1 MSRKVRLLSAIS
13 VVALLL
19 ASCGGGDS
27 SGRTKNSALCYATQE
42 EKDAAVKTAQDAF
55 DAAMGGGTPGDPL
68 SDTTVPATEDSVVS
82 DSPSSTIPMTEPTAA
97 ADGGGYRRP
106 AVRVAS
112 SGDTT
117 VPPSLDGGA
126 LTPEQ
131 QQAQMDLA
139 AAEAQPLCDGDGA
152 VSAEKTCDITLT
164 REIEWSG
171 ASNCEEVVVEMVDT
185 RATAAIGWQA
195 NVGSQVVASGIWD
208 SDSEQT
214 KVVTFTYTPEA
225 AQDAA
230 SEESTTVTCTGTMSG
245 SAENAV
251 LSDDCPDGFVYSSL
265 SADGMIWVL
274 NKNGN
279 EMGAEGAVLASGPL
293 DISGLTPETP
303 VTFKISYDI
312 ASQGVSSDTTVA
324 DGEDSPCSM
333 TLSSTGISWSCSDGS
348 LFNVAIEDMSNR
360 GVYPLVE
367 CASEGSFTVAENQ
380 QFWFNFYLVN
390 GEQTFLDGYNTDRP
404 QGEPID
410 FTVPEDTEGVCTQST
425 EEDPVPSL
433 LMVPGTYGFTAND
446 TGSTFLNFYTQGECS
461 NENNFAINWYVFN
474 PEIEHYEYSS
484 TSHPQTVGG
493 GEIGFL
499 CSYYDDSTYGGDWI
513 AEFVGTPQIAGM
525 SQVAAITN
533 VELSEADPAL
543 IETVLPELGE
553 MPNSYTFD
561 RTYAQY
567 NFVLTEETRVSITVN
582 SNQSCDVSEVDDEEN
597 GFVDPEIYL
606 YSGNAPWSESNDNYL
621 AEDDNSFHSA
631 DNCSAAFV
639 DEVLP
644 AGSYFIWAEN
654 DDYGSGDTGT
664 LTVNSSVELDQ
675 YLLDMNSIEFTTLS
689 ATVPSAVNL
698 EVPAGGGHFAAT
710 LEAPDDS
717 CDEYADPYLV
727 LLDLSNGATIA
738 LDDDSAEDYL
748 GLNCYSSWIDVDL
761 SEGKYLLIITTYNII
776 DGDLTTDDPESGAG
790 SVFELKYGFIGNEG
804 SQEQV
809 VVEPSNDPI
818 PLVEVPPVVDLP
830 VEQLK
835 SGSNST
841 LAVDEGVSTMVCSST
856 CVEDLFALEGVTG
869 DVLTVSVGSESI
881 VVKRGAS
888 KVRVPVSAGAKELVV
903 TQKTASGVTEVV
915 SSTKV
920 ITASANLGSTS
931 KSTSSESGS
940 NLLMLIVLGL
950 GVLVI
955 AGAGTTLVRRRKA
968 N

>member
-13 VVALLL
+13 AVALLL

-27 SGRTKNSALCYATQE
+27 SSRTRNSALCYVDQAA
-42 EKDAAVKTAQDAF
+42 KDEAVKTAQDAF

-68 SDTTVPATEDSVVS
+68 TDTTVPATEDSVVNEAPS
-82 DSPSSTIPMTEPTAA
+82 DTVVTDSTS

-106 AVRVAS
+106 AVRAAS
-112 SGDTT
+112 SGDST

-131 QQAQMDLA
+131 QQAQMDLE
-139 AAEAQPLCDGDGA
+139 AAEAQPLCEGDGA
-152 VSAEKTCDITLT
+152 VSAEKTCDITL
-164 REIEWSG
+164 SG
-171 ASNCEEVVVEMVDT
+171 PQFGGTSTCEEVVVQIVK
-185 RATAAIGWQA
+185 AQSPQAIEWQA
-195 NVGSQVVASGIWD
+195 NVGSQVVASGTWD
-208 SDSEQT
+208 AVSEST

-274 NKNGN
+274 NKDGN
-279 EMGAEGAVLASGPL
+279 EMGADGAVLASGPL

-380 QFWFNFYLVN
+380 QFWFNFYLIN

-404 QGEPID
+404 QGEPIG
-410 FTVPEDTEGVCTQST
+410 FTVPEDTEGVCTQSV
-425 EEDPVPSL
+425 EEGIFSSVLPVPG
-433 LMVPGTYGFTAND
+433 VYGFTAD
-446 TGSTFLNFYTQGECS
+446 ETVRTDLYFATEGECS
-461 NENNFAINWYVFN
+461 NENNFAINWYLFN
-474 PEIEHYEYSS
+474 PETEHYEYSS
-484 TSHPQTVGG
+484 TSYAETMIEEGT
-493 GEIGFL
+493 L
-499 CSYYDDSTYGGDWI
+499 CGYDDGSYYGGDWI
-513 AEFVGTPQIAGM
+513 AEFVGASEVFASTSVDLTPVERSQI
-525 SQVAAITN
+525 
-533 VELSEADPAL
+533 EP
-543 IETVLPELGE
+543 VLPELAD

-561 RTYAQY
+561 SAFAQY
-567 NFVLTEETRVSITVN
+567 DFVLTEETRVSITVN
-582 SNQSCDVSEVDDEEN
+582 SNQSCDVSEMNKEEN
-597 GFVDPEIYL
+597 GFTDPEIYL
-606 YSGNAPWSESNDNYL
+606 YEGNAPWSESNDNEI
-621 AEDDNSFHSA
+621 ADDDNGFHSA
-631 DNCSAAFV
+631 DNCSAAFF
-639 DEVLP
+639 DDILP

-664 LTVNSSVELDQ
+664 LTVNSSVELSQ
-675 YLLDMNSIEFTTLS
+675 YGFDMGSIEFTTES
-689 ATVPSAVNL
+689 VTVPHAVTID
-698 EVPAGGGHFAAT
+698 VPTGGGHFVAT
-710 LEAPDDS
+710 LEASDDS
-717 CDEYADPYLV
+717 CEMGDPALV
-727 LLDLSNGATIA
+727 VLNLSNYSIIAT
-738 LDDDSAEDYL
+738 DDDGGEDVL
-748 GLNCYSSWIDVDL
+748 GLNCLSSLIDIDL
-761 SEGKYLLIITTYNII
+761 AEGKYLLVVSTYEIVF
-776 DGDLTTDDPESGAG
+776 DDYEAGEEGSGTG
-790 SVFELKYGFIGNEG
+790 SVFELKYGFAGSEG

-818 PLVEVPPVVDLP
+818 PPIEVPPTVDLP

-841 LAVDEGVSTMVCSST
+841 IAVDEGVSTMVCSST
-856 CVEDLFALEGVTG
+856 CVDDLFALEGVTG

-903 TQKTASGVTEVV
+903 TQKTASGATEVV

-920 ITASANLGSTS
+920 ITAPANLGATST
-931 KSTSSESGS
+931 STSSESGS

>member
-13 VVALLL
+13 AAALLL
-19 ASCGGGDS
+19 ASCGGGES
-27 SGRTKNSALCYATQE
+27 SSRTRNSALCYVDQA
-42 EKDAAVKTAQDAF
+42 EKDAAVQAAQDAF

-68 SDTTVPATEDSVVS
+68 SDTTVPATEDSVVN
-82 DSPSSTIPMTEPTAA
+82 DSPSSSIPITEPTAA

-106 AVRVAS
+106 AVRAAS
-112 SGDTT
+112 SGETS

-131 QQAQMDLA
+131 QQAQMDLE
-139 AAEAQPLCDGDGA
+139 AAEAQPLCEGEGA

-164 REIEWSG
+164 REIGWSG
-171 ASNCEEVVVEMVDT
+171 ASNCEEVVVEIVNTM
-185 RATAAIGWQA
+185 ATAAVGWQA
-195 NVGSQVVASGIWD
+195 NVGSQVVASGTWD

-230 SEESTTVTCTGTMSG
+230 SEESTTVTCTGTISG
-245 SAENAV
+245 SAEDATM
-251 LSDDCPDGFVYSSL
+251 SDDCPDGFVYSSL

-274 NKNGN
+274 NKDGN
-279 EMGAEGAVLASGPL
+279 EMGADGAVLASGPL

-303 VTFKISYDI
+303 VTFKITYDI
-312 ASQGVSSDTTVA
+312 ASQGVSSETT

-333 TLSSTGISWSCSDGS
+333 TLTSTGVSWRCSDGS
-348 LFNVAIEDMSNR
+348 LFNVAIEDMSNP

-367 CASEGSFTVAENQ
+367 CASEGSFTVADGQ

-404 QGEPID
+404 QGEPIG
-410 FTVPEDTEGVCTQST
+410 FTVPEDTEGVCTQSDDEST
-425 EEDPVPSL
+425 FSSVLPVPGVYAFSATEDVRTDLLFSL
-433 LMVPGTYGFTAND
+433 EGG
-446 TGSTFLNFYTQGECS
+446 CS

-474 PEIEHYEYSS
+474 SEIEQYEYSS
-484 TSHPQTVGG
+484 TSYAETMIEEGT
-493 GEIGFL
+493 L
-499 CSYYDDSTYGGDWI
+499 CGYDDGSYYGGDWI
-513 AEFVGTPQIAGM
+513 AEFVGTSEVFA
-525 SQVAAITN
+525 STN
-533 VELSEADPAL
+533 VDLTAVERSL
-543 IETVLPELGE
+543 IEPVLPELAD

-561 RTYAQY
+561 GAFAQY

-582 SNQSCDVSEVDDEEN
+582 SNQSCDVSEMDDEEN
-597 GFVDPEIYL
+597 GFTDPEIDL
-606 YSGNAPWSESNDNYL
+606 YEGNAPWSESNDNEI
-621 AEDDNSFHSA
+621 ADDDNGFHSA
-631 DNCSAAFV
+631 DNCSAAFF
-639 DEVLP
+639 DDILP

-654 DDYGSGDTGT
+654 DDYGDGDTGT
-664 LTVNSSVELDQ
+664 ISVNSSVELDQ
-675 YLLDMNSIEFTTLS
+675 YLLDMDSIEFTTLS
-689 ATVPSAVNL
+689 ATVPSAVNID
-698 EVPAGGGHFAAT
+698 VPSGGGHFVAT

-727 LLDLSNGATIA
+727 VLDLSNGATIA
-738 LDDDSAEDYL
+738 LDDDSAEDFL
-748 GLNCYSSWIDVDL
+748 GLNCYSSLIDVDL
-761 SEGKYLLIITTYNII
+761 EEGKYLLIITTYNII
-776 DGDLTTDDPESGAG
+776 DDDLTTDDPESGAG
-790 SVFELKYGFIGNEG
+790 SVFELKYGFVGNEG
-804 SQEQV
+804 SQEQI

-818 PLVEVPPVVDLP
+818 PPVQVPPTADLP

-903 TQKTASGVTEVV
+903 TQKTASGATEVV

-920 ITASANLGSTS
+920 ITAPANLGSTTT
-931 KSTSSESGS
+931 STSSESGS
-940 NLLMLIVLGL
+940 NMLLLIVLGL

-955 AGAGTTLVRRRKA
+955 AGAGTTIVRRRKA

>member
-13 VVALLL
+13 VIALLL

-68 SDTTVPATEDSVVS
+68 TDTTVPATEDSVVS
-82 DSPSSTIPMTEPTAA
+82 DAPSDSVVTDSTS

-131 QQAQMDLA
+131 QQAQMDLQ
-139 AAEAQPLCDGDGA
+139 AAESQPLCDNSET
-152 VSAEKTCDITLT
+152 SAEVSCEITLQVGSEWT
-164 REIEWSG
+164 GTSTCIE
-171 ASNCEEVVVEMVDT
+171 VTVQFVDT
-185 RATAAIGWQA
+185 RSTTAIEWQA
-195 NVGSQVVASGIWD
+195 TVGAQVVASGTWD
-208 SDSEQT
+208 AVTENS
-214 KVVTFTYTPEA
+214 KVISFSYTP
-225 AQDAA
+225 AQ
-230 SEESTTVTCTGTMSG
+230 EEGAEGGETTTVTCTGTISG
-245 SAENAV
+245 TAENAAM
-251 LSDDCPDGFVYSSL
+251 SDDCPDGFVYSSL

-279 EMGAEGAVLASGPL
+279 EIGADGAVLASGPL

-303 VTFKISYDI
+303 VTFKISYDV

-324 DGEDSPCSM
+324 SGDNSPCSM
-333 TLSSTGISWSCSDGS
+333 TLTSTGVSWSCSDGS
-348 LFNVAIEDMSNR
+348 LFNVAIEVQSNM
-360 GVYPLVE
+360 GVFPSVE
-367 CASEGSFTVAENQ
+367 CSSEGSLNVADGEK
-380 QFWFNFYLVN
+380 FWFNFYLIN
-390 GEQTFLDGYNTDRP
+390 GEQTFLDGFNTDRP
-404 QGEPID
+404 QNEAIGFE
-410 FTVPEDTEGVCTQST
+410 VPEDTEGVCTQSA
-425 EEDPVPSL
+425 EEDPIPSL
-433 LMVPGTYGFTAND
+433 LMVPGTYGFTANES
-446 TGSTFLNFYTQGECS
+446 GPTFLNFYTPGECS
-461 NENNFAINWYVFN
+461 NENTFAINWYVYN
-474 PEIEHYEYSS
+474 PEIDHYEYSS
-484 TSHPQTVGG
+484 TSRPWTVGSD
-493 GEIGFL
+493 ENLNCAYF
-499 CSYYDDSTYGGDWI
+499 DESTYGGQWI

-525 SQVAAITN
+525 TQVAAITD
-533 VELSEADPAL
+533 VELSEVDSAL
-543 IETVLPELGE
+543 IETVLPELAD
-553 MPNSYTFD
+553 MPNSYTFEGPA
-561 RTYAQY
+561 AQY
-567 NFVLTEETRVSITVN
+567 NFVLTEDTRVSITVN
-582 SNQSCDVSEVDDEEN
+582 SNQSCDASEVDEEEN

-606 YSGNAPWSESNDNYL
+606 YSGSAPWSESNDNNL

-631 DNCSAAFV
+631 DNCSAAYV
-639 DEVLP
+639 DAVLP
-644 AGSYFIWAEN
+644 PGSYFIWAEN

-710 LEAPDDS
+710 LEAPDNS

-738 LDDDSAEDYL
+738 LDDDSAEDFL
-748 GLNCYSSWIDVDL
+748 GLNCYSSLIDVDL
-761 SEGKYLLIITTYNII
+761 AEGKYLLIISTYNIVY
-776 DGDLTTDDPESGAG
+776 DDLQTNDPESGAG
-790 SVFELKYGFIGNEG
+790 STFELKYGFIGNEG

-818 PLVEVPPVVDLP
+818 PPVEVPPVADLP

-835 SGSNST
+835 SGSDSSI
-841 LAVDEGVSTMVCSST
+841 AVADGVSTMVCSST
-856 CVEDLFALEGVTG
+856 CVNDLFALEGVTG
-869 DVLTVSVGSESI
+869 DVLTVSVGSESV

-903 TQKTASGVTEVV
+903 SQKSSNGSTEVV

-920 ITASANLGSTS
+920 FTAPANLGSTS
-931 KSTSSESGS
+931 TSTSSESGS
-940 NLLMLIVLGL
+940 NLLVMVVLGL
-950 GVLVI
+950 GVLII
-955 AGAGTTLVRRRKA
+955 AGAGATLIRRRKA
-968 N
+968 I

>member
-139 AAEAQPLCDGDGA
+139 AAEAQPLCEGDGV
-152 VSAEKTCDITLT
+152 VSAEKTCEITL
-164 REIEWSG
+164 SG
-171 ASNCEEVVVEMVDT
+171 PVFGGTSTCEEVVVQIVNSQST
-185 RATAAIGWQA
+185 QAIEWQA
-195 NVGSQVVASGIWD
+195 NVGSQVVASGTWD
-208 SDSEQT
+208 AASEST

-274 NKNGN
+274 NKDGN
-279 EMGAEGAVLASGPL
+279 EIGADGAVLASGPL

-404 QGEPID
+404 QGEPIS

-425 EEDPVPSL
+425 EEDLFRSL
-433 LMVPGTYGFTAND
+433 LNFPGTYGFTAND
-446 TGSTFLNFYTQGECS
+446 TGSTFLNFSTLGECS

-493 GEIGFL
+493 VEIGFL

-525 SQVAAITN
+525 LPPTAITN

-553 MPNSYTFD
+553 MPNSYTFESPA
-561 RTYAQY
+561 AQY

-582 SNQSCDVSEVDDEEN
+582 SNQSCYASEADEEEN

-606 YSGNAPWSESNDNYL
+606 YSGSAPWSESNDNYL
-621 AEDDNSFHSA
+621 AEDDNSYHSA
-631 DNCSAAFV
+631 DNCSAAFL
-639 DEVLP
+639 DELLP
-644 AGSYFIWAEN
+644 AGNYFIWAEN

-664 LTVNSSVELDQ
+664 LTVNSSVELDR

-689 ATVPSAVNL
+689 ATVPSAVNID
-698 EVPAGGGHFAAT
+698 VPSGGGHFVAT

-727 LLDLSNGATIA
+727 VLDLSNGATIA
-738 LDDDSAEDYL
+738 LDDDSAEDFL
-748 GLNCYSSWIDVDL
+748 GLNCYSSLIDVDL
-761 SEGKYLLIITTYNII
+761 EEGKYLLIITTYNII
-776 DGDLTTDDPESGAG
+776 DDDLTTDNPESGAG
-790 SVFELKYGFIGNEG
+790 SVFELKYGFVGNEG
-804 SQEQV
+804 SQEQI

-818 PLVEVPPVVDLP
+818 PPVQVPPTADLP

-881 VVKRGAS
+881 VVKRGVS

-903 TQKTASGVTEVV
+903 TQKTANGATEVV
-915 SSTKV
+915 GSAKV
-920 ITASANLGSTS
+920 FTAPASFGSTAA
-931 KSTSSESGS
+931 TSNSEDGS
-940 NLLMLIVLGL
+940 NLLILVVLGL